1 MTTTNQHPAGTVH
14 DGDFHFPRWFVNEIL
29 GAKIGQELT
38 ISELEA
44 LPGGSIVVDLD
55 GDAMQK
61 SDTGVSPWYMAGLD
75 AHETSFSAPELADA
89 TLLYVTKSKEYSA

>member
-1 MTTTNQHPAGTVH
+1 MTITTRKHPA
-14 DGDFHFPRWFVNEIL
+14 I
-29 GAKIGQELT
+29 GATLS

-61 SDTGVSPWYMAGLD
+61 CGMGDFPWYMAGLD
-75 AHETSFSAPELADA
+75 ASETSFSAPELEDA
-89 TLLYVTKSKEYSA
+89 TLLYAPEPKEHSA

>member
-61 SDTGVSPWYMAGLD
+61 SDTWYMAGMG
-75 AHETSFSAPELADA
+75 AHETSFSAPELEGA
-89 TLLYVTKSKEYSA
+89 TLLYIPESKENSA